1 MFDEQSDWMNNK
13 TTIQTSW
20 NIWFHQFPHISSIQ
34 STWKKIHP
42 IHKLHP
48 PNQGPP
54 CSQRA
59 FHRFPPRHPW
69 PMPHAAPREAARA
82 PRRQRPRTRA
92 PRKGP
97 NFPMARLLDGG
108 KNMTISWWMMISW
121 WLINKPQKFG
131 GTHGTWVDDFQTKP
145 CWLGLIINLIWGRW
159 ARSYAEGEIPTYR
172 ACK

>member
-69 PMPHAAPREAARA
+69 PMQHAAPRGGRTCAKKAKATDSGTSQGAKFPDGARW
-82 PRRQRPRTRA
+82 
-92 PRKGP
+92 
-97 NFPMARLLDGG
+97 G
-108 KNMTISWWMMISW
+108 KNMTISWWMIISW
-121 WLINKPQKFG
+121 WLINKPQKFES
-131 GTHGTWVDDFQTKP
+131 THGTCVNDFQTKP